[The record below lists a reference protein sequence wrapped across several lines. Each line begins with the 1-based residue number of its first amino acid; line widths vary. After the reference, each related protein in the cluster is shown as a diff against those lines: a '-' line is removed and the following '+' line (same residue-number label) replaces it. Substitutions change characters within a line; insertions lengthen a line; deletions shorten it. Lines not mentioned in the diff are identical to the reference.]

1 VTLREKFIRSFGWQ
15 ALNVF
20 SQVLLQL
27 AFISIL
33 ARLITKEAFGVM
45 AIALV
50 MVGFIEIFSQI
61 GIGPALIQR
70 KKLTQENINGAFFI
84 SLLLGILFTIGLYII
99 APWIAK
105 YYDYEP
111 LTAVLR
117 WIGLSFFISALA
129 IVPRSLI
136 IKEMSFRKLF
146 FCSITA
152 MTIGN
157 LGVGLTLAFLGY
169 DLWAYVFALLAQN
182 ALMTISYWFFHPVKL
197 TLSWNWETTMDMI
210 RYGGGSTIFNVFNY
224 AATKIDT
231 LIVGKMANADQLLD
245 QQGFQQAEQATDLS
259 IGESNQV
266 LSQAQIDPIPTSM
279 SSESWST
286 TGIYDRSVYLMSLPI
301 TVLGKLSDSVM
312 FSGLSQLQDDVP
324 RLQRAYLSAL
334 YHIGLLVIPGS
345 VFMVFFAEEITI
357 LFLGENFYES
367 IPIVK
372 ILFISVAFR
381 SLIKISDSVVRALDK
396 VYTASA
402 IKAMFF
408 VLVAIGT
415 YFGWA
420 YGLEGV
426 AWSLVFAVAIQ
437 FFMMKSFSLKLV
449 KLNWSRLIKKL
460 IPGVITGIIAVFA
473 SWAAQT
479 LNPFIS
485 DRLFIRLL
493 VALSL
498 NAIILFAV
506 AWFVP
511 FLFKQGKDNVL
522 ATLATKIPIA
532 ALRKR
537 WGSKA

>member
-1 VTLREKFIRSFGWQ
+1 
-15 ALNVF
+15 
-20 SQVLLQL
+20 
-27 AFISIL
+27 
-33 ARLITKEAFGVM
+33 
-45 AIALV
+45 
-50 MVGFIEIFSQI
+50 
-61 GIGPALIQR
+61 
-70 KKLTQENINGAFFI
+70 
-84 SLLLGILFTIGLYII
+84 
-99 APWIAK
+99 
-105 YYDYEP
+105 
-111 LTAVLR
+111 
-117 WIGLSFFISALA
+117 
-129 IVPRSLI
+129 
-136 IKEMSFRKLF
+136 
-146 FCSITA
+146 
-152 MTIGN
+152 
-157 LGVGLTLAFLGY
+157 
-169 DLWAYVFALLAQN
+169 
-182 ALMTISYWFFHPVKL
+182 
-197 TLSWNWETTMDMI
+197 
-210 RYGGGSTIFNVFNY
+210 
-224 AATKIDT
+224 
-231 LIVGKMANADQLLD
+231 MANADQLLD